1 MANVYRISFF
11 NQGKIYELYAESV
24 HQSEMYGFV
33 VVEGLLFDHHQ
44 TLLIDPSEEK
54 LRDEFKGVNRTLVP
68 MHAVLRVDE
77 VEQKGTSKIVDPDG
91 KSNVTPFPTNFYT
104 PGRNRDT

>member
-1 MANVYRISFF
+1 MPNVYRICFF

-54 LRDEFKGVNRTLVP
+54 LRDEFKGVSRTLVP
-68 MHAVLRVDE
+68 LHAVIRVDE
-77 VEQKGTSKIVDPDG
+77 VEKKGTSKILDTDG
-91 KSNVTPFPTNFYT
+91 KTNVTPFPAGFHP
-104 PGRNRDT
+104 PGRNRES